1 MTNEPDAPD
10 DDATIMRRPAEPAPA
25 APAHTKILCSVG
37 RNGINR
43 PDDVVVIRALLNA
56 LLPAKLH
63 PRISER
69 RSDPD
74 LVAAIEDFQ
83 SRVVGMQTVSGRV
96 EPDGAV
102 LHALIAG

>member
-25 APAHTKILCSVG
+25 APAPTKILCSVG

-43 PDDVVVIRALLNA
+43 PEDVLVVRALLNA
-56 LLPAKLH
+56 LMPAKLH
-63 PRISER
+63 PVMSER
-69 RSDPD
+69 RCDPD

-83 SRVVGMQTVSGRV
+83 SRVVGMQTASGRV